1 MADSFPPMCDF
12 MSMPTRTS
20 LAIGLS
26 LALAAPLSL
35 RAAPPAPNGEAAPDA
50 VRLAPVVVTATKQA
64 AAEQV
69 TPASVTVIDGLAVER
84 EGLDSL
90 FDVAHR
96 SPNVYFTSFTQNTP
110 SITIRGLGFSDDESD
125 STSTSVLID
134 GVPMTVMTLG
144 QLFDV
149 EQIEVLRGPQSTLY
163 GQNSMGGLVA
173 VRTRDPGFAF
183 GGNAQLEY
191 ATGNR
196 RRETAALDIPLSDR
210 TAIRIAGGA
219 ENADGYVRNDVLD
232 RDNTSGWRSRFGRI
246 KLLHVDEAGG
256 EWRLG
261 LHGVDTK
268 GGNDFFTTRQ
278 LADEH
283 HSANGDAGRN
293 DLSYTLVTGSYDRQL
308 ANGNRLAVNLG
319 GSHMKWGYWMPES
332 ALGGPSGF
340 DSSVEQY
347 SGEARLSHTPAGDT
361 GLDWMGGVYGSKIRR
376 DSPYTFEMPNVFGSV
391 TSARIKGSTAAI
403 FGELGWRF
411 NPRWRIA
418 GALRVERDERRMD
431 WRSTQSAGPFQSVE
445 TLRSKT
451 HDTVL
456 LPRLTLEYR
465 PDAQQFAWT
474 TLARGYKASG
484 FNQYATDSASA
495 AQAYQPEYGNYAEL
509 GYRLQ
514 GLDDTWS
521 VSTVG
526 FYTQLRDQQVVT
538 IGSGGQSLTSNAG
551 RSHNLGLELTGTWRP
566 VRSVDLSAFVG
577 LVKAV
582 YDDYSKGGVD
592 YAGQQ
597 FPNTP
602 RQSYGVTAAWRFAPG
617 WEAGLAV
624 RHQGASNLYPT
635 TTARND
641 AYTLLDAQ
649 LSYRV
654 DRHWTIGVYGKN
666 LTDRVYYTRAL
677 NDLVV
682 AGTGRV
688 VGVRVGLDF

>member
-1 MADSFPPMCDF
+1 MPL
-12 MSMPTRTS
+12 PTRTS
-20 LAIGLS
+20 LALSLS
-26 LALAAPLSL
+26 LALAAPMSL
-35 RAAPPAPNGEAAPDA
+35 RAAEPPASGQAAPDA
-50 VRLAPVVVTATKQA
+50 DAVKLAPVVVTATKQGT
-64 AAEQV
+64 AEQV

-84 EGLDSL
+84 DGLDGL
-90 FDVAHR
+90 FDVAFR

-125 STSTSVLID
+125 STSTSALID
-134 GVPMTVMTLG
+134 GVPMTITTLG
-144 QLFDV
+144 QLFDL

-173 VRTRDPGFAF
+173 LRTRDPGFEF

-196 RRETAALDIPLSDR
+196 RRETAAMDIPLSDR

-219 ENADGYVRNDVLD
+219 ENADGYIKNDALD
-232 RDNTSGWRSRFGRI
+232 RDNTGGWRSRFGRI
-246 KLLHVDEAGG
+246 KFLHVDDAGG
-256 EWRLG
+256 QWRLG
-261 LHGVDTK
+261 VHGVNTK
-268 GGNDFFTTRQ
+268 GGNDFFTTRN
-278 LADEH
+278 LADDH
-283 HSANGDAGRN
+283 RSANGDAGQN
-293 DLSYTLVTGSYDRQL
+293 DLSYTLVTGSYDRAF

-319 GSHMKWGYWMPES
+319 ASRVDWDYWLPES
-332 ALGGPSGF
+332 VFNGPSGF
-340 DSSVEQY
+340 NASTEQY
-347 SGEARLSHTPAGDT
+347 SGEARLSHTPAGDV
-361 GLDWMGGVYGSKIRR
+361 GLDWMGGIYASKIRR
-376 DSPYTFEMPNVFGSV
+376 DSPYTFEMPGVFSSV

-403 FGELGWRF
+403 FGEMGWRF
-411 NPRWRIA
+411 NPRWRVA

-431 WRSTQSAGPFQSVE
+431 WSSTQSSGPYRSVE
-445 TLRSKT
+445 TLNTKT

-456 LPRLTLEYR
+456 LPRLTVEYR
-465 PDAQQFAWT
+465 PDEQQFAWAT
-474 TLARGYKASG
+474 VARGYKASG
-484 FNQYATDSASA
+484 FNQFATDRASA
-495 AQAYQPEYGNYAEL
+495 ADAYQPEYGNYAEL

-514 GLDDTWS
+514 GQDESWS
-521 VSTVG
+521 VGAVG
-526 FYTQLRDQQVVT
+526 FYTKLRDQQVVT
-538 IGSGGQSLTSNAG
+538 IGSGGQSLTTNAG
-551 RSHNLGLELTGTWRP
+551 RSHNLGMELTGTWRP
-566 VRSVDLSAFVG
+566 VRSVDLTAFVG

-582 YDDYSKGGVD
+582 YDDYSTGGVD

-624 RHQGASNLYPT
+624 RHQASSNLYPT
-635 TTARND
+635 TTIKND

-649 LSYRV
+649 LTYRV
-654 DRHWTIGVYGKN
+654 DRHWTVGVYGKN

-688 VGVRVGLDF
+688 VGLRVGLDF

>member
-1 MADSFPPMCDF
+1 

-20 LAIGLS
+20 LALSLS

-35 RAAPPAPNGEAAPDA
+35 RAAPPEANAQAAPDVA
-50 VRLAPVVVTATKQA
+50 RLAPVVVTATKQS

-90 FDVAHR
+90 YDVAYR

-125 STSTSVLID
+125 STSTSALID
-134 GVPMTVMTLG
+134 GVPMTVTTLG

-149 EQIEVLRGPQSTLY
+149 QQIEVLRGPQSTLY

-173 VRTRDPGFAF
+173 VRTRDPGFEF
-183 GGNAQLEY
+183 GGNAQVEY

-196 RRETAALDIPLSDR
+196 RRETAGLDIPLSDR

-219 ENADGYVRNDVLD
+219 DNADGYVKNDALD
-232 RDNTSGWRSRFGRI
+232 RDNTGGWRSRFGRI
-246 KLLHVDEAGG
+246 KFLHVDDAGG

-261 LHGVDTK
+261 VHGVNTK
-268 GGNDFFTTRQ
+268 GGNDFFTTRS
-278 LADEH
+278 LADDH
-283 HSANGDAGRN
+283 HSANGDAGQN

-319 GSHMKWGYWMPES
+319 GSRVDWDYWLPES
-332 ALGGPSGF
+332 VFGGVSGF
-340 DSSVEQY
+340 NASTEQY
-347 SGEARLSHTPAGDT
+347 SGEARLSHTPDGDA
-361 GLDWMGGVYGSKIRR
+361 GLDWMGGVYASKIRR
-376 DSPYTFEMPNVFGSV
+376 DSPYTFGMADVFSSV

-411 NPRWRIA
+411 NPQWRVA

-431 WRSTQSAGPFQSVE
+431 WRSTQSAGSYSAVE

-465 PDAQQFAWT
+465 PDAQQFAWA

-514 GLDDTWS
+514 GVDETWN
-521 VSTVG
+521 VSAVG
-526 FYTQLRDQQVVT
+526 FYTKLRDQQVVT
-538 IGSGGQSLTSNAG
+538 IGSGGQSLTTNAG
-551 RSHNLGLELTGTWRP
+551 RSHNLGMELSGTWRP
-566 VRSVDLSAFVG
+566 VRSVDLTAFVG

-582 YDDYSKGGVD
+582 YDDYSTGGVD
-592 YAGQQ
+592 YSGQQ

-624 RHQGASNLYPT
+624 RHQGSSNLYPT
-635 TTARND
+635 TTVKND

-654 DRHWTIGVYGKN
+654 DRHWTVGVYGKN